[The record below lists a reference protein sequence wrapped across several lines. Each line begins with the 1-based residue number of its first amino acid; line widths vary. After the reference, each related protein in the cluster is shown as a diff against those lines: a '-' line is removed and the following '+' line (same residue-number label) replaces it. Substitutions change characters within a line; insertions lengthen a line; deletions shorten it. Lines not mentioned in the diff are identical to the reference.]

1 MSNSSQDKKMAKAD
15 AKAAAAKAKALR
27 PWFQK
32 KRVIIPVALAVII
45 GISVASNSGG
55 NNSADMGS
63 VDTSTEPAESAAP
76 QEETTTETI
85 GQINAKQSAEDY
97 LNFAAFS
104 REGLIEQLEFED
116 YSKEDA
122 EYAVD
127 ALNVDWNEQAAKSAE
142 AYLETTSFSKQSLID
157 QLVFEGFTK
166 EQAKF
171 GVEAAGY

>member
-1 MSNSSQDKKMAKAD
+1 MSNSSQDKKLAKAD

-32 KRVIIPVALAVII
+32 KRFIVPIALMVVI

-55 NNSADMGS
+55 NNSAS
-63 VDTSTEPAESAAP
+63 VSTVDTTTEATESEAP
-76 QEETTTETI
+76 QEDTISETI
-85 GQINAKQSAEDY
+85 GQINAIASAESY
-97 LNFAAFS
+97 LQFAAFS

-127 ALNVDWNEQAAKSAE
+127 SLKVDWNEQAAKSAE
-142 AYLETTSFSKQSLID
+142 SYLDISSFSKQGLIE
-157 QLVFEGFTK
+157 QLVFDGFSK
-166 EQAKF
+166 E
-171 GVEAAGY
+171 EAAYGAKAVGY

>member
-1 MSNSSQDKKMAKAD
+1 MSNSSQDKKLAKAD

-32 KRVIIPVALAVII
+32 KRFILPIALMVVI
-45 GISVASNSGG
+45 GISVATNSGG
-55 NNSADMGS
+55 NNSANVS
-63 VDTSTEPAESAAP
+63 TVDTSTESTETEAP
-76 QEETTTETI
+76 QEESITETI
-85 GQINAKQSAEDY
+85 GQINAIASAESY
-97 LNFAAFS
+97 LQFAAFS

-127 ALNVDWNEQAAKSAE
+127 SLKVDWNEQAAKSAE
-142 AYLETTSFSKQSLID
+142 AYLDTAAFSKQGLID

-166 EQAKF
+166 EQAAF
-171 GVEAAGY
+171 GVKAVGY